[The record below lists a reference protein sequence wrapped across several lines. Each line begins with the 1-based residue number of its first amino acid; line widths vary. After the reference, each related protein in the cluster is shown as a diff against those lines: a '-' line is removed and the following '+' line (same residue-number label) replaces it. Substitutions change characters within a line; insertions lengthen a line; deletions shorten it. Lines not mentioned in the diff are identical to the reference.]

1 MEVHSAED
9 RRLFGSTLDDMFRA
23 FAPDRF
29 CLFVKFL
36 ISPAGFVAWE
46 KRAADG
52 GWELPQTSERF
63 YLLALRA

>member
-1 MEVHSAED
+1 
-9 RRLFGSTLDDMFRA
+9 MFRA